1 MVADKKYGLFS
12 VLRFMYLSIYL
23 CLFPPVAMQL
33 FFSVYIVKE
42 TANIVGRW

>member
-1 MVADKKYGLFS
+1 MIADEKYGLFS
-12 VLRFMYLSIYL
+12 VLSLFP

-42 TANIVGRW
+42 TANAVGRW